1 MTEENES
8 SFEKWQE
15 LPPLGEWLK
24 VERTE
29 KEQAEY
35 AFLILKKH
43 FALDGLKVRED
54 KPSFSWTSFGWDLYL
69 NIDDFVRDR
78 ARQTMLKN
86 LLAELIDFCEA
97 ATGEFF
103 AYYLSVIVEK
113 FIDRD
118 PPRSKFV
125 PLLPAKALAQFDEID
140 EIMQRQYE
148 EDMERQ
154 NQMGY

>member
-1 MTEENES
+1 MKEENETLV
-8 SFEKWQE
+8 ETWE
-15 LPPLGEWLK
+15 EPPFLDEWLK
-24 VERTE
+24 VKRSE

-43 FALDGLKVRED
+43 FAVNGLKIRESET
-54 KPSFSWTSFGWDLYL
+54 PFSWTSLGWNLYL
-69 NIDDFVRDR
+69 NIDKFVSNRE
-78 ARQTMLKN
+78 QPTMLRN
-86 LLAELIDFCEA
+86 LLTELIDFCEA

-103 AYYLSVIVEK
+103 AYYLFVIIEK

-125 PLLPAKALAQFDEID
+125 PFLPAKALEQLGAID

-148 EDMERQ
+148 ENMERQ